1 MLHCCSLIRGPV
13 ISGEVTVSWRI
24 VPPSLEEFAET
35 SGKLTMRDG
44 QSAAIVVIQVSRLLI
59 AVTPFA
65 VSMRV
70 WLGGRL
76 NITACRCLCD
86 IYFS

>member
-1 MLHCCSLIRGPV
+1 M
-13 ISGEVTVSWRI
+13 SWRI

-44 QSAAIVVIQVSRLLI
+44 QSAAVVVIQVPQLLI

-65 VSMRV
+65 VSLCV
-70 WLGGRL
+70 WFGG
-76 NITACRCLCD
+76 
-86 IYFS
+86 

>member
-1 MLHCCSLIRGPV
+1 MKIEKCYLVYFPVEIYILHCCSLIRGPA

-24 VPPSLEEFAET
+24 VPPSLEEFVET

-44 QSAAIVVIQVSRLLI
+44 QSAAVVVIQVPRLLI

-65 VSMRV
+65 VSLCV
-70 WLGGRL
+70 WFGG
-76 NITACRCLCD
+76 
-86 IYFS
+86 